1 MEYLSYWQR
10 DPAELS
16 SLSLQE
22 HPALIVPQ
30 YLASPNTEHNN
41 LNADAIE
48 QWMSEYAA
56 KRGLSAIYK
65 KTEDFVWSPD
75 TALEFACPS
84 SFLTEMFSCVQILDS
99 SISGDTLKCP
109 ITALRTGAGEC
120 QSVCAVVLFIIIA
133 GWCVCVCVLRTEV
146 RCAGGRHAGDQRLA
160 GSVRIHDLHRGGCAE
175 GAALC
180 QCVLTTTV
188 CFGCRFECSVLQK
201 HGLVLIFMLKGR
213 DGHEREA
220 ATRLQDPGP
229 LQRVHEGD
237 GDRLRPVHVRP
248 RRPGPGLAK
257 A

>member
-1 MEYLSYWQR
+1 MAAATPNAFLEKARELIAKKEEEAKQEPGQLLQPKEESANAPSKRWCSAFQKQLAGVSGDLSLEMMEYLSYWQR

-41 LNADAIE
+41 LNAEAIE

-99 SISGDTLKCP
+99 SISGDTLKFAVPADGMPAIRDWLAVFESMIC
-109 ITALRTGAGEC
+109 TGVDVQREPL
-120 QSVCAVVLFIIIA
+120 SVNA
-133 GWCVCVCVLRTEV
+133 
-146 RCAGGRHAGDQRLA
+146 
-160 GSVRIHDLHRGGCAE
+160 S
-175 GAALC
+175 
-180 QCVLTTTV
+180 
-188 CFGCRFECSVLQK
+188 
-201 HGLVLIFMLKGR
+201 
-213 DGHEREA
+213 
-220 ATRLQDPGP
+220 
-229 LQRVHEGD
+229 
-237 GDRLRPVHVRP
+237 
-248 RRPGPGLAK
+248 
-257 A
+257 

>member
-30 YLASPNTEHNN
+30 YLASANTEHNN
-41 LNADAIE
+41 LNAEAIE

-133 GWCVCVCVLRTEV
+133 GWCVCVC
-146 RCAGGRHAGDQRLA
+146 CGRRFAVPADGMPAIRDWLAVFESMICTGVDVQREPL
-160 GSVRIHDLHRGGCAE
+160 SVNA
-175 GAALC
+175 
-180 QCVLTTTV
+180 
-188 CFGCRFECSVLQK
+188 S
-201 HGLVLIFMLKGR
+201 
-213 DGHEREA
+213 
-220 ATRLQDPGP
+220 
-229 LQRVHEGD
+229 
-237 GDRLRPVHVRP
+237 
-248 RRPGPGLAK
+248 
-257 A
+257 